1 MTDYIKIQAA
11 QVTPDTFQW
20 TLVSTGETRTLTITN
35 PLVGASNFGVIVLG
49 FSQAVVNPDGSFGT
63 KNFFTAGICS
73 SWSSDGVPV
82 TQ

>member
-11 QVTPDTFQW
+11 QDTPDTFQW
-20 TLVSTGETRTLTITN
+20 TLASTGETQTITITN
-35 PLVGASNFGVIVLG
+35 PTVGAINFGVTVLS
-49 FSQAVVNPDGSFGT
+49 FSKAVVNPDGSFGT
-63 KNFFTAGICS
+63 QNFYVAGICS